1 MRDQQPSGQRTDP
14 VPNASPAAAAHSGAG
29 ADRSAPINQ
38 PHGGFYSVP
47 YPMMVAQHMPGYA
60 PFSPPPPAQ
69 TFADNNALLRSL
81 AESKKMMDEGGV
93 PDDYQQ
99 MVISVSATAAV
110 AAANSA
116 AAILPMATLP
126 QLLAPRPG
134 AGTSIRPDCQGDDG
148 PVTVPESVSDLEAM
162 FRRYRGIVN
171 SANDRLAQGGTA
183 AGPKQE

>member
-1 MRDQQPSGQRTDP
+1 MNPIIKAYYKTCKFWSVAGRPGSLPLFQMPFPLPGSQGQTSAM
-14 VPNASPAAAAHSGAG
+14 VP
-29 ADRSAPINQ
+29 
-38 PHGGFYSVP
+38 
-47 YPMMVAQHMPGYA
+47 QHMPGYA

-134 AGTSIRPDCQGDDG
+134 AGSSIRPDCQGDDG
-148 PVTVPESVSDLEAM
+148 PVTVPGSVSDLEAM

-183 AGPKQE
+183 VGPKQE